1 MRTLLNVRIVRWP
14 FKLLY
19 VLGAYI
25 GGVLIVNLI
34 GLLPIPFVAL
44 EVLTYI
50 LEVGAVLYGA
60 RVFRSWN
67 ENVRAPRPWWRMTAR
82 RPLSIILGAISV
94 LLTVVVGT
102 GVGSALGIVLSASHT
117 AHALTA
123 ANLTLRTETVA
134 VFVYATLAFFYANSA
149 LRMSKKTVEGDQS

>member
-1 MRTLLNVRIVRWP
+1 MRALLNVRIVRWP
-14 FKLLY
+14 MKLLY
-19 VLGAYI
+19 VIGAYI
-25 GGVLIVNLI
+25 AGLLIVNLI
-34 GLLPIPFVAL
+34 GFTPIPFVAL

-67 ENVRAPRPWWRMTAR
+67 ENVQAPRPWWRMTAR
-82 RPLSIILGAISV
+82 RPLSIILGSISV

-102 GVGSALGIVLSASHT
+102 AVGQALGVVLSASHT

-123 ANLTLRTETVA
+123 ANSVLRTSAVA

-149 LRMSKKTVEGDQS
+149 LRMSKKTAEGDQS